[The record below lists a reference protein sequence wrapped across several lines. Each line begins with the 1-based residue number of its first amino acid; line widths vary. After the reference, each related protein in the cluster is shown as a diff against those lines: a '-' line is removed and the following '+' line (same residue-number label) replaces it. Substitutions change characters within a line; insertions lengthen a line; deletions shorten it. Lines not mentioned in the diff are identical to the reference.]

1 MKMILFGYFYPFYD
15 NSDTGIFDF
24 ERTHLSDA
32 EAKNRHISS
41 FIDSIAT
48 TGTFDCA
55 TEYIL
60 VYDITGRL
68 VKNVSNGENI
78 SLDISSWAS
87 GMYIVRCG
95 RHMVKFIK
103 HTSPNR

>member
-1 MKMILFGYFYPFYD
+1 MKMILIGYFYPFYD

-24 ERTHLSDA
+24 ESTRLSNA
-32 EAKNRHISS
+32 EAKNRYISS

-55 TEYIL
+55 TEHIL

-87 GMYIVRCG
+87 GMYIVRCV
-95 RHMVKFIK
+95 RHMVKFIQ
-103 HTSPNR
+103 HPSLNR